1 MSSMNQGYLN
11 SIGLQPVSAVTS
23 TLSGGDE
30 KEFPSSSASPS
41 APSKPAKKKTGAK
54 GPGSGEFETGEE
66 VRNAYIEFFKGK
78 QHDFVQSSPVV
89 PHNDPTLL
97 FINAGMNQFKPIFVG
112 QIDPTHPFAK
122 LKRAAN
128 SQKCIRAGGKH
139 NDLEDVG
146 KDVYHHTFFEMLGNW
161 SFGDY
166 FKEESIAWA
175 WEILTEVFHLDPNRL
190 YASYYGGDPKQ
201 PTVPADEEAKKIWQK
216 YLPDSRI
223 LPFDMKDNF
232 WEMGDTGP
240 CGPCSEIHYDRIGG
254 RDAAHLVNADDP
266 DVLEIWNLVFM
277 QFERKEGG
285 SLIELPAKSV
295 DTGMGLE
302 RITSVLLDKRS
313 NYDTDLFG
321 KIFVA
326 IKEKTGTDK
335 NYGGKVGDDDK
346 DHVDMAYRVIA
357 DHIRTLTIAL
367 TDGATPSNE
376 GRGYVLR
383 RVLRRAVR
391 YGREILNAPP
401 GFFHQLVDSVLD
413 TLGDAFPT
421 LRQNPEDVKA
431 IIAEEEAQFGRTLD
445 RGIKQFK
452 NFAKKGKISGEDAF
466 QLFTTFGFPIDLTEL
481 MAEEHKVE
489 VDMPGFEQKMEE
501 FRQKSKVKSSSRS
514 TKDMEL
520 KANQTDKLIN
530 AMSLQPTDDAL
541 KYDWNT
547 EGEGG
552 EHDATIQA
560 IYNGEEFVDTC
571 NSGSD
576 VVGLVLDRT
585 PLYAEQGGQTF
596 DKATIQKG
604 SVEFAVDTCQ
614 KYAGYCLHVGQVDG
628 KGDLKVGDKVTIKV
642 DYARRALVAKNH
654 TATHILNYAL
664 RQVLGE
670 KVDQK
675 GSLVT
680 EDKLRFDFSHNKPVE
695 DSELRKIEEICNQ
708 QIQKAC
714 VVHYRDVALK
724 KAQEITGLR
733 AVFGETYPDPVRV
746 VSVGPKIDDLLADK
760 KTPWGSLSSIEFCG
774 GTHVA
779 NSKEIYK
786 FVLLKEEGTAKG
798 IRRIIAVTGPQA
810 AVEATLKAKSLSS
823 DLEGFRGTPPG
834 ADLDKY
840 IGELRT
846 KVTQDA
852 EVSLL
857 IKTDILK
864 ELESLKKGSL
874 KVGKEQTKLF
884 EKAAAAEGERLGKEA
899 LAASG
904 NTFVGVVHAGACCD
918 DGKILTPAIEAAAK
932 HCPDKAIMLFSN
944 DGGKL
949 ALLAVSPKP
958 LQGTISAKAWSTK
971 VLDAI
976 GGKGGGKDD
985 KAQGQVPDGS
995 KLDTALEA
1003 AKSFP

>member
-1 MSSMNQGYLN
+1 MASNHGYLS
-11 SIGLQPVSAVTS
+11 SIGLQPVTNVTS
-23 TLSGGDE
+23 ILTSPEE
-30 KEFPSSSASPS
+30 KEFGKNGSSA
-41 APSKPAKKKTGAK
+41 AKPKTGGK
-54 GPGSGEFETGEE
+54 GPGSGEFTTAQE
-66 VRNAYIEFFKGK
+66 VRDTFVNFFKSK
-78 QHDFVQSSPVV
+78 QHDFIASSPVV

-112 QIDPTHPFAK
+112 QVDPSHPFAK

-161 SFGDY
+161 SFGNY
-166 FKEESIAWA
+166 FKEEAITWA
-175 WEILTEVFHLDPNRL
+175 WELLTEVYHLDPSRL
-190 YASYYGGDPKQ
+190 YATYYGGDPKQ
-201 PTVPADEEAKKIWQK
+201 PSVPSDEEAKKIWLR
-216 YLPDSRI
+216 YLPAERI
-223 LPFDMKDNF
+223 LPFNMKDNF

-254 RDAAHLVNADDP
+254 RDAASLVNMDDP

-302 RITSVLLDKRS
+302 RVTSVLLDVRS
-313 NYDTDLFG
+313 NYDTDLFMH
-321 KIFVA
+321 IFKA
-326 IKEKTGTDK
+326 IKEKTATSK
-335 NYGGKVGDDDK
+335 NYTGKVGEEDK

-383 RVLRRAVR
+383 RILRRAVR
-391 YGREILNAPP
+391 FGREILDAPP
-401 GFFHQLVDSVLD
+401 GFFHQLVDSVLE

-421 LRQNPEDVKA
+421 LRQNPEDVRA
-431 IIAEEEAQFGRTLD
+431 IIREEEAQFGRTLD

-452 NFAKKGKISGEDAF
+452 TFAKKGSITGEDAF
-466 QLFTTFGFPIDLTEL
+466 LLFTTYGFPVDLTQLMGEEL
-481 MAEEHKVE
+481 KVE
-489 VDMPGFEQKMEE
+489 VDMPGFEKKMEQ
-501 FRQKSKVKSSSRS
+501 FRDESRKRKTART

-520 KANQTDKLIN
+520 KANETDKLIKG
-530 AMSLQPTDDAL
+530 MSLKPTDDIL

-547 EGEGG
+547 EGDGS
-552 EHDATIQA
+552 EHKAKIQA
-560 IYNGEEFVDTC
+560 IYNGEDFVKTC

-596 DKATIQKG
+596 DKASITCG
-604 SVEFAVDTCQ
+604 SVEFSVDNTQ
-614 KYAGYCLHVGQVDG
+614 KYAGYVLHVGQVES
-628 KGDLKVGDKVTIKV
+628 KGDLKVGNEVSVKV
-642 DYARRALVAKNH
+642 DYTRRSLVAKNH
-654 TATHILNYAL
+654 TATHILNFAL
-664 RQVLGE
+664 RQILGE

-695 DSELRKIEEICNQ
+695 PEELKKIEEICNQ
-708 QIQKAC
+708 MVQKAC
-714 VVHYRDVALK
+714 VVHYRDVALDTA
-724 KAQEITGLR
+724 KAISGLR

-746 VSVGPKIDDLLADK
+746 VSVGPKIDDLLTDK
-760 KTPWGSLSSIEFCG
+760 KTPWGLQNSVEFCG

-786 FVLLKEEGTAKG
+786 FVLLQEEGIAKG
-798 IRRIIAVTGPQA
+798 IRRIVAVTGPQA

-823 DLEGFRGTPPG
+823 DLDGFKGMSPG
-834 ADLDKY
+834 AELDKC
-840 IGELRT
+840 IGDLRRR
-846 KVTQDA
+846 VTEDK

-857 IKTDILK
+857 MKSDIMT
-864 ELESLKKGSL
+864 ELETLAKGSL
-874 KVGKEQTKLF
+874 KAGKAETKKF
-884 EKAAAAEGERLGKEA
+884 EGKAKEDGEKLGKEA
-899 LAASG
+899 AAASG
-904 NTFVGVVHAGACCD
+904 ETFVGVVQAGAGCD
-918 DGKILTPAIEAAAK
+918 DAKVLTPAMEAAIK
-932 HCPDKAIMLFSN
+932 QCPSKAIMLMSN
-944 DGGKL
+944 MGGKL
-949 ALLAVSPKP
+949 AILAVVPKA
-958 LQGTISAKAWSTK
+958 LAGKLSAKIWSGK

-985 KAQGQVPDGS
+985 RAQGQGDAS
-995 KLDTALEA
+995 KLDQALST
-1003 AKSFP
+1003 AKSYP